1 MRPIYDG
8 AVLLAVWIGLAVAFV
23 AVVWGAVRAITLG
36 LRTWRSIRRFSRGL
50 SDRLEVVA
58 REAARAEEKAATAS
72 QSSVKLAAALE
83 RLQRSLAVLAILRA
97 AAGEVSAETAV
108 FRNLIPRK

>member
-8 AVLLAVWIGLAVAFV
+8 AVLLAVWIGLAVSFV
-23 AVVWGAVRAITLG
+23 AVVWGAVRAVTRG
-36 LRTWRSIRRFSRGL
+36 LRTWRSFRRFSRGL
-50 SDRLEVVA
+50 SERLEVVG
-58 REAARAEEKAATAS
+58 REAARAEEKAAIAS

-83 RLQRSLAVLAILRA
+83 RLQRSLAVLAVLRA
-97 AAGEVSAETAV
+97 AAAEASAETAV